1 MEKQFLSA
9 VDLSKL
15 LGVSRSKAYAMIHD
29 LNVELSNRGFLT
41 VRGKVPA
48 AYIEERF
55 FGIRAFNGSGGD

>member
-41 VRGKVPA
+41 VRGKIPA
-48 AYIEERF
+48 AFVEERF
-55 FGIRAFNGSGGD
+55 FGIKASKVDGGE